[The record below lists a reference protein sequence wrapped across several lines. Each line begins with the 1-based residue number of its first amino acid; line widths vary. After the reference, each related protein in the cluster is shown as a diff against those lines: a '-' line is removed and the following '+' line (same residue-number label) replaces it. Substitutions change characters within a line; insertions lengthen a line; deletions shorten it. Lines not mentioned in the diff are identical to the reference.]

1 MAWRWETFREIADP
15 YHSQSIRRRHTW
27 RPILPP
33 HPYFDPQSP
42 PTPHHNTPHALLT
55 SSSKK
60 QASNSPT
67 GPGGLPRKPS
77 CARSGTHFARW
88 QGARSHS
95 GGGTLGQQQQLWG
108 PRTAAYTS
116 PGHPGLGGRAHIPQ
130 QSPRFAST
138 CEYICRICPNG
149 ISGSGE
155 TFPPLRTGL
164 VCPVKGAP

>member
-1 MAWRWETFREIADP
+1 MAWRWETFPEIADP
-15 YHSQSIRRRHTW
+15 YHSQSIRGRHTW
-27 RPILPP
+27 RPILLP
-33 HPYFDPQSP
+33 HPYSDPRSP
-42 PTPHHNTPHALLT
+42 PPPHHNTPHTILT

-60 QASNSPT
+60 QPSNSLT
-67 GPGGLPRKPS
+67 GPGGLLRKPS

-95 GGGTLGQQQQLWG
+95 GGWTLEQQQQQPWG

-130 QSPRFAST
+130 QS
-138 CEYICRICPNG
+138 ICQHLQIYLQNLPKRDLA
-149 ISGSGE
+149 E
-155 TFPPLRTGL
+155 TFPPLQTGL